1 MNVKGGALEFDIVAN
16 NGQMNSALDET
27 KKRIQGL
34 SKTSVSA
41 GDDMAQMFDATSE
54 NIRIQKQVI
63 KDLENQY
70 RELTAEI
77 KKVAPG
83 LGQSELQSQANQV
96 KQELD
101 AEKES
106 LNQLE
111 VAVKQNEGAQASYRS
126 QLRAAREELTQMEQA
141 GQRGTE
147 AYAKLQ
153 AEVGRLKDAMDDAGQ
168 QAKVLANDERMFQG
182 VVSAISGITG
192 GFSAAQG
199 AVALFAGENENLNRI
214 MLKVQSLMAIT
225 IGLQQVAETLN
236 KDSYF
241 RIVLVSKAQSIYAAT
256 TRFLGTAFIQMGMSA
271 TAAKIAVAGL
281 YATLTLGLSLAISG
295 VIALIERHNAAQE
308 EEKQKAQ
315 EVNETLKKQ
324 EDRLNNMAKSYAEQ
338 QSQITALRAALN
350 SENISY
356 KDKLKI
362 ISKLKEIIPGYT
374 ARLSGEGKVLWENK
388 AAVDAYLASLERT
401 LRFKAAMEDLTT
413 QYSELYKVEKK
424 ARKGGSNS
432 LPVTKGKI
440 MGQNTEIWDYDKL
453 AQQHGLKNA
462 SYASPQMLETWKKQ
476 AQGLAGITDQ
486 IYTKQKKTIQANI
499 DDIVKYITDNNLVD
513 IATGKS
519 SGGGKGGH
527 TGGGGGTKE
536 DPFIQLLENRKK
548 QYDQYAKW
556 INSTDESIRKAANVE
571 FADLIKDGGSYQ
583 EYLTNLRAKLQAA
596 PASPKTDSYI
606 KKVTDELVA
615 LENGNYMDAWKKS
628 LEDELGLT
636 GNLIE
641 KLDILA
647 QKRKDLANDNSGLKG
662 QKETVIDSE
671 QNSIAEEAL
680 KEAGTARKQ
689 LQEYNT
695 AKLDYETSYMA
706 KRKALSIKAEQETNA
721 ARKQIYLN
729 AISALDDAHTLKD
742 QETYDKLIN
751 DYKTYEQ
758 KRVDIAAD
766 YDKKIALA
774 QKEGNGG
781 LVNQL
786 QAAKGKALMQ
796 NSMDELKASPEY
808 TKAFEDLKNT
818 STETLNYLLAKFEA
832 VKQSAGENLNPEDLK
847 EYFDTIQNI
856 TGELIA
862 RDPFKAIADG
872 YKELQDASKQLKA
885 AEKELADIRNAG
897 GTGTDKEEAAIKKVN
912 AAKDNYIKKN
922 NQVKRSEKTASDAVK
937 DLSSALSDVG
947 NSIGGEA
954 GQIIS
959 LIGDIGSFV
968 MGAISGFQT
977 AATASAGAISTL
989 EKASVILTIISAA
1002 FQLANKVASMFGADY
1017 EEYNKAKEAYEA
1029 YIDVLDD
1036 VIAKQKELVETM
1048 SGENAVNSYKYAVEL
1063 IKKEADAARE
1073 LGKERL
1079 NSGASAGS
1087 HSIGVRIKK
1096 GMSDEGWSQV
1106 RQWANVNNISQALY
1120 GSMTGGRMEGLFDL
1134 TAQQLTTLKEQAPVF
1149 WAKLDGDVRDYLQAI
1164 IDSEDSLQEMK
1175 DTLNETLTG
1184 VTFDSMADDFL
1195 STLQDMDVSAATF
1208 ANNFKEYMRKAL
1220 IQNMFNEQ
1228 FKDKLK
1234 TWYQMW
1240 SDAMNPDGAGGST
1253 ITKDEQAAL
1262 DTLRDSIITGATNA
1276 AQAINKQFEDATAD
1290 PTTTLSGAISSA
1302 SQESIDLLAGQT
1314 NAVRVNQVVSIDI
1327 LRQQLLQLTNINLGV
1342 GQSNGL
1348 LQQIYIQL
1356 KTTSDPLRAQG
1367 KTS

>member
-106 LNQLE
+106 LNKLE
-111 VAVKQNEGAQASYRS
+111 VAVKANEGAQASYRS

-182 VVSAISGITG
+182 VVSAISGLTG

-241 RIVLVSKAQSIYAAT
+241 SIVILTKAKEMFAAAE
-256 TRFLGTAFIQMGMSA
+256 LKLATAFGISNI
-271 TAAKIAVAGL
+271 AAKAL
-281 YATLTLGLSLAISG
+281 MATLTLGLSVAITA
-295 VIALIERHNAAQE
+295 ALVLIDSYVSKQQEAKKMQDELNKKVADSAGEPINAINKLSYE
-308 EEKQKAQ
+308 YQK
-315 EVNETLKKQ
+315 LG
-324 EDRLNNMAKSYAEQ
+324 DNMAA
-338 QSQITALRAALN
+338 
-350 SENISY
+350 
-356 KDKLKI
+356 
-362 ISKLKEIIPGYT
+362 
-374 ARLSGEGKVLWENK
+374 
-388 AAVDAYLASLERT
+388 
-401 LRFKAAMEDLTT
+401 
-413 QYSELYKVEKK
+413 KK
-424 ARKGGSNS
+424 KF
-432 LPVTKGKI
+432 
-440 MGQNTEIWDYDKL
+440 
-453 AQQHGLKNA
+453 
-462 SYASPQMLETWKKQ
+462 
-476 AQGLAGITDQ
+476 
-486 IYTKQKKTIQANI
+486 
-499 DDIVKYITDNNLVD
+499 ITDNADEFNKLGVKVSGVTDAENLLIKNKEAFVSAQ
-513 IATGKS
+513 IAKAKAMAYTSIAAEKVKKEIELEAEIESLPNKTTTYVPTGSGQFGGVTGYYITGANPEKTKKRKELADLKKEIRSGYEKAAIAEQEGSAKLRKAQIKS
-519 SGGGKGGH
+519 SKENTTPTKKTTNKGIGNNS
-527 TGGGGGTKE
+527 GPKE
-536 DPFIQLLENRKK
+536 DPFIQLLDNRKK

-556 INSTDESIRKAANVE
+556 INSTDESIRKAAGVE
-571 FADLIKDGGSYQ
+571 FSGLLKDGASYE
-583 EYLTNLRAKLQAA
+583 EYLKGLKKKLEDE
-596 PASPKTDSYI
+596 PETKKRDSHI
-606 KKVTDELVA
+606 KQITDELIA

-636 GNLIE
+636 GSLIE
-641 KLDILA
+641 KLSILA

-662 QKETVIDSE
+662 QKEKVIDSE
-671 QNSIAEEAL
+671 QNDVADQAK
-680 KEAGTARKQ
+680 KEAAEAHKQ
-689 LQEYNT
+689 IIDYT
-695 AKLDYETSYMA
+695 TSKLNAETSYLA

-729 AISALDDAHTLKD
+729 AISALDDAHTLKN
-742 QETYDKLIN
+742 QETYDKMLA
-751 DYKTYEQ
+751 DYQTYEQ

-774 QKEGNGG
+774 QQEGNGG

-818 STETLNYLLAKFEA
+818 STETLNYLLAKFEE

-862 RDPFKAIADG
+862 RDPFKAISDG
-872 YKELQDASKQLKA
+872 YKELQDAGKQLKA

-897 GTGTDKEEAAIKKVN
+897 GAGTDKEEAAIKKVN

-968 MGAISGFQT
+968 MGAISGYK
-977 AATASAGAISTL
+977 AASDGAAGAIQTL

-1195 STLQDMDVSAATF
+1195 STLQEMDMNAATF

-1327 LRQQLLQLTNINLGV
+1327 LREQLLHIINLDTKVGLTNKFLEQIERNTSG
-1342 GQSNGL
+1342 SN
-1348 LQQIYIQL
+1348 
-1356 KTTSDPLRAQG
+1356 SDPLRAQG
-1367 KTS
+1367 KT